1 MNRGGGVERRE
12 PIFNAPAGVV
22 WAIAVLVLI
31 HVARLVLSE
40 DSETWMVVALA
51 FIPARYG
58 GNVVDLP
65 GAPWAAWTSPL
76 THALVHGDWVH
87 LALNGAWLLIFGS
100 LVVRRIGVFRFFLL
114 GAIAAVA
121 GAGVFF
127 AFNTYRLVPMVGA
140 SGAVSGLMGAALR
153 LMFAAADQGGM
164 WRLREAPETIVPMTL
179 AQALTDRR
187 MLGVIAVLVAI
198 NAIMSLAVGSLGGS
212 GPIAW
217 EAHLGGFAAG
227 LLGFGLVDRRPP
239 PLLQGPVQ

>member
-1 MNRGGGVERRE
+1 MVTGGGVERRE

-22 WAIAVLVLI
+22 WVIAALVAVHL
-31 HVARLVLSE
+31 ARQVLSDE
-40 DSETWMVVALA
+40 SEAWAVIALA
-51 FIPARYG
+51 FIPARYS

-87 LALNGAWLLIFGS
+87 LGLNGAWLLIFGS
-100 LVVRRIGVFRFFLL
+100 LIVRRLGVMRFLLL
-114 GAIAAVA
+114 GAGAAIA

-127 AFNTYRLVPMVGA
+127 AFNASRLVPMVGA
-140 SGAVSGLMGAALR
+140 SGAVSGLMGAAMR

-179 AQALTDRR
+179 FEALTDRR
-187 MLGVIAVLVAI
+187 ILSVIAMLAAI

-227 LLGFGLVDRRPP
+227 LAGFGLLDRA
-239 PLLQGPVQ
+239 PVFGSRSG